1 MRQERAKSK
10 NKRPIDQS
18 HVALIL
24 RFTQPLRHGSYS
36 AGVIVCVWES
46 VYGINRLHSN
56 ISTQINRIC
65 FAFNSI
71 GFMNFSFGWRQT
83 SFEWIARARE
93 TKTKIQNHTY
103 IFLIS
108 LFSFSFVFVVR
119 SPSLRSGS
127 AYESEFHWQWH
138 RASLL
143 FTHETTYLTVR
154 IFVHSNVEFTHKT
167 NEPMWH
173 RTAVSV
179 DNLALIRSTTR
190 SNAKCTEPFECRRFS
205 YIYIADTVTP
215 THGRN
220 EWECC
225 RFICPKKF
233 QHMRIDT
240 FIPNKYLHIS
250 DVKFGFCLFLL
261 N

>member
-1 MRQERAKSK
+1 
-10 NKRPIDQS
+10 
-18 HVALIL
+18 
-24 RFTQPLRHGSYS
+24 
-36 AGVIVCVWES
+36 
-46 VYGINRLHSN
+46 
-56 ISTQINRIC
+56 
-65 FAFNSI
+65 
-71 GFMNFSFGWRQT
+71 MNFSFGWRQT

-108 LFSFSFVFVVR
+108 LFSFSFVFGVR

-173 RTAVSV
+173 RTVVSV
-179 DNLALIRSTTR
+179 DNLALRRSTTK

-205 YIYIADTVTP
+205 YNTSLTPWHRRMTGMSESAVVLFVQRNSNTCGLILSFQINIYTYRTWSSAFVFSYWINDFKSFAIEDSDRC
-215 THGRN
+215 H
-220 EWECC
+220 
-225 RFICPKKF
+225 
-233 QHMRIDT
+233 DT
-240 FIPNKYLHIS
+240 FMLVVKYLSIW
-250 DVKFGFCLFLL
+250 FELFLFIRTQTFDL
-261 N
+261 NFRWHSLGHFAANDIHLLHSY